1 MQNPFKP
8 DVIPYGKDFIG
19 RDQELKELEQKILSS
34 NNQRMLLLAPRRFG
48 KTTLLLNLIDILR
61 KHKHCCV
68 YVDIFS
74 TTSIDD
80 FANLLL
86 DSIVK
91 SQALNNI
98 QKVSKWIKDNLLN
111 LRANFKL
118 STNYQGDISLE
129 PMVFKSFE
137 TALKKIEEALLDLES
152 LGKKQ
157 PVLLVIDEF
166 QTILEWDKDQKLERQ
181 LRTIIQRFK
190 NLNIIFSG
198 SQVSLLQQIFTSAD
212 RPFFKQVRTI
222 NLESISDTILRPW
235 INKSFLKS
243 QIKIAEDV
251 IDAILSL
258 TNLNPQ
264 QIQNIC
270 YELWNKTTLEQQ
282 KNISLD
288 YYNEFLDLLIYK
300 ETNNNETLWL
310 QLNSSQKKFLKAL
323 AKIEKVNNPQG
334 KEFARLCSLATST
347 IQSLIPKLELQYII
361 VHHNQS
367 YYINDGI
374 FRLWINKNSG

>member
-8 DVIPYGKDFIG
+8 DVIPYGSDFIG
-19 RDQELKELEQKILSS
+19 REKEFKDLIQRISSSKSERIL
-34 NNQRMLLLAPRRFG
+34 LIAPRRFG
-48 KTTLLLNLIDILR
+48 KTTLLLNLIDKLKKQ
-61 KHKHCCV
+61 KHHCI
-68 YVDIFS
+68 YMDIFS

-86 DSIVK
+86 ESIVK
-91 SQALNNI
+91 SQALSNI
-98 QKVSKWIKDNLLN
+98 QKITNWISTNLLS

-129 PMVFKSFE
+129 PMIFKSFE
-137 TALKKIEEALLDLES
+137 TALKKIEEALVDLENLS
-152 LGKKQ
+152 KNQ

-198 SQVSLLQQIFTSAD
+198 SQVSLLQEIFNSSD
-212 RPFFKQVRTI
+212 RPFFKQVRAI
-222 NLESISDTILRPW
+222 NLEPISAKIIRDW
-235 INKSFLKS
+235 IKNSFEKSK
-243 QIKIAEDV
+243 IKIVEKVIED
-251 IDAILSL
+251 ILLL

-264 QIQNIC
+264 QIQTIC
-270 YELWNKTTLEQQ
+270 YELWNKAIIEKQEQ
-282 KNISLD
+282 IDLD
-288 YYNEFLDLLIYK
+288 YYNKLIDFLVQKDN
-300 ETNNNETLWL
+300 TNNETLWL

-323 AKIEKVNNPQG
+323 AKVEKISNPQSI
-334 KEFARLCSLATST
+334 EFTKLASLAAST

-361 VHHNQS
+361 VHHDNS
-367 YYINDGI
+367 YYINDGLL
-374 FRLWINKNSG
+374 RLWINKSQ